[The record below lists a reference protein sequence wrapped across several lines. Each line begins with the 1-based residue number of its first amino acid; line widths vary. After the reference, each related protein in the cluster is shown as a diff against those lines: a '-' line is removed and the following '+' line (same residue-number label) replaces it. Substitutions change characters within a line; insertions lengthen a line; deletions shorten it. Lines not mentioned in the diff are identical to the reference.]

1 MAKQGVD
8 LNKLKSEIETR
19 KKERNAPPSHLGESV
34 GRGGNPR
41 DVFLNGLIESLQT
54 GRETAAS
61 SLIKTVENTAAE
73 RKGETP
79 KLSAPKIPPVPQ
91 QQQRTVVMEDV
102 SPERDEQLFRDLEAK
117 RKQTITESM
126 QGYIQGAQPV
136 SQQRPV
142 GNLNEGYLVENVKK
156 IVDGYLVENFGM
168 IVEEAIKDTILEM
181 YAVERIK
188 EVLQENKELIKSVVI
203 DVIREIKAKSNSKA
217 Q

>member
-19 KKERNAPPSHLGESV
+19 KKERNITPSHFGESV
-34 GRGGNPR
+34 GKGGNPR

-79 KLSAPKIPPVPQ
+79 KLSAPKISPLP
-91 QQQRTVVMEDV
+91 QQQRTVIMEDV

-136 SQQRPV
+136 SQQRPM
-142 GNLNEGYLVENVKK
+142 GNLNEEYLAENVKK
-156 IVDGYLVENFGM
+156 IVDSYLVENFG
-168 IVEEAIKDTILEM
+168 IVVEEAIKDTILEM

-203 DVIREIKAKSNSKA
+203 DVIREIKAKSNTKA
-217 Q
+217 R